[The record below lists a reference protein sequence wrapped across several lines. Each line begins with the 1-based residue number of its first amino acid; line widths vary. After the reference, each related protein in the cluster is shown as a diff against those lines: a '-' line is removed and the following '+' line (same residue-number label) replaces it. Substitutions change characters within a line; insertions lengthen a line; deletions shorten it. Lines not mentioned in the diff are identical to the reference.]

1 MKKYSKLKQE
11 YDNLDEKYHR
21 LVGEKEELSYELTEL
36 KASVEH
42 VREQDEEIRKLH
54 ENIRRIKHDM
64 KNHLMVIVSYLNSE
78 DYVDAKEYTSQ
89 IMDKLNGIY
98 SYIETGNTLLNH
110 ILNEKLNLARE
121 KGISIKAE
129 VENLSFGKM
138 ESLDFS
144 AMLSNVLDN
153 AIEACVVES
162 EPELYVQIMKKRGYE
177 MVLVKNRIT
186 NSVLA
191 ENPKLNSTKKET
203 GCHGL
208 GVQQI
213 RAVTEKY
220 QGMCDFYEEDGY
232 FCSCIFIPA

>member
-1 MKKYSKLKQE
+1 MNKYNKLKQE
-11 YDNLDEKYHR
+11 YDNLDEKCHI
-21 LVGEKEELSYELTEL
+21 LAGEKEELSYELTEL

-64 KNHLMVIVSYLNSE
+64 KNHLMVIASYLNSE
-78 DYVDAKEYTSQ
+78 DYAAAKEYTSK
-89 IMDKLNGIY
+89 ILDKLNAIY
-98 SYIETGNTLLNH
+98 SYIETGNALLNH

-121 KGISIKAE
+121 QGISIKAE

-153 AIEACVVES
+153 AIEACAVES
-162 EPELYVQIMKKRGYE
+162 EPELYVQIVKKRGYE
-177 MVLVKNRIT
+177 TVLVKNRIT

-191 ENPKLNSTKKET
+191 ENPKLQSTKKERD
-203 GCHGL
+203 CHGL

-213 RAVTEKY
+213 RDVTEKY

-232 FCSCIFIPA
+232 FCACIFIPA